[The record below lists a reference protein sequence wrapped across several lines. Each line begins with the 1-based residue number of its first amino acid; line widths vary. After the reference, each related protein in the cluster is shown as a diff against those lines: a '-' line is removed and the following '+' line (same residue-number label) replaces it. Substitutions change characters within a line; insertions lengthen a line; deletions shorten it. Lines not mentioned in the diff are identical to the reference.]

1 MIEKEQHT
9 IQRLQID
16 AVSER
21 KHSLVTDLVAKQEK
35 VAELQQ
41 GKVIPLNALF
51 VVRLWH
57 RKPDQLAAR
66 CASLKNAFIS
76 MGGAVVHHATVPE
89 NARQLFYHTWPGW
102 TFGTYRAFD
111 LPAEDSYLADLI
123 PCSATFTGHL
133 EGLKPSTMGQEGT
146 WVPSAGMPVGFA

>member
-1 MIEKEQHT
+1 MGFQEYAITLNVYPKRVDQVIDKEEQT

-51 VVRLWH
+51 VVRLWQ
-57 RKPDQLAAR
+57 RIFT
-66 CASLKNAFIS
+66 SEES
-76 MGGAVVHHATVPE
+76 
-89 NARQLFYHTWPGW
+89 
-102 TFGTYRAFD
+102 
-111 LPAEDSYLADLI
+111 
-123 PCSATFTGHL
+123 CS
-133 EGLKPSTMGQEGT
+133 S
-146 WVPSAGMPVGFA
+146 